1 MMSTTKRGTIDVLN
15 GRFLDPHT
23 LYIDEDYLNRE
34 LQDHLMSDEAL
45 YNRIKG
51 TRTIENIVKDGIVLI
66 ADILLDTKHQ
76 DDKHHATRKQI
87 EDWLE
92 DSGRGSLS
100 IAKTIEYVK
109 NERELLRS
117 AEKDQ

>member
-1 MMSTTKRGTIDVLN
+1 MSTTKRGTIDVLN
-15 GRFLDPHT
+15 ERFLDPHT

-51 TRTIENIVKDGIVLI
+51 NRTIENIVKDGLVLI

-76 DDKHHATRKQI
+76 EDKHHATRKQI

-92 DSGRGSLS
+92 DNGRGNLS
-100 IAKTIEYVK
+100 ISKTIEYVN

-117 AEKDQ
+117 TENN